1 MNISLHFIAQK
12 PQFASILCSVFLK
25 KLLSLLAEIMCTH
38 AKALFASLKSK
49 LIVTMFI
56 KKLDIFILKK
66 FLLVFM
72 AAFFITLFVFM
83 MQFTWRYVDELI
95 GKGLTL
101 DVLGQFFWYMGIT
114 MVPTSLPLAVLLAS
128 LITFGNMAE
137 QLELLAM
144 KAAGVPLIR
153 IMRPI
158 LLVVV
163 MLTATSFVFQND
175 MAPTAQISMRQLLFS
190 MKQTSP
196 ALEIPEGQFY
206 NGVPNVNLYVQKK
219 NAATGMLYDVII
231 YKTDRG
237 FDRAQIV
244 LADSGR
250 MEMSANK
257 MHLILDLWQGEQF
270 ENLQGQN
277 AMGLQKAASV
287 PYDRETF
294 GYKRFIIDFDANFSL
309 MDAEALRDMP
319 STKNMAEI
327 EASVDSLNCLMDSL
341 GNSYYESM
349 RRTHL
354 RQPTLLSRDTAKYAK
369 AVASIANFDSI
380 LAKETHRKV
389 ANAIKGAQSQ
399 VQSYMF
405 DLDWKAENIE
415 YNERNV
421 RRHWIEWHQKLAMS
435 LACLCFFFIGA
446 PLGAIIGKGGLGM
459 PAVVSVLI
467 FIAYYIV
474 NTAGMKTAR
483 EGSIAVV
490 VGMWISTVILVPCG
504 FYLTFMANR
513 DSVVF
518 NKDAY
523 LNFFRRLLGLRTK
536 RTIHKKEVILYD
548 PDYEKLIT
556 EAQALSEAFLY
567 YRERK
572 KLYRA
577 PNYIHLFFRR
587 RVDHTIDDLN
597 NRLEA
602 FIEEL
607 SNTRNMRILR
617 ELNKLPIIYV
627 TAHTHPFSRKRYNI
641 PVGICFPLGILVWNR
656 IWRFRLRLMR
666 DIKQIA
672 KRMDRLQGL
681 MEEEMKNPTRR

>member
-1 MNISLHFIAQK
+1 M
-12 PQFASILCSVFLK
+12 
-25 KLLSLLAEIMCTH
+25 
-38 AKALFASLKSK
+38 AL
-49 LIVTMFI
+49 I
-56 KKLDIFILKK
+56 KKLDTFILKK

-72 AAFFITLFVFM
+72 AAFCITLFVFM

-101 DVLGQFFWYMGIT
+101 DILGKFFWYMGIT

-158 LLVVV
+158 FMVVILLTG
-163 MLTATSFVFQND
+163 MSFVFQND
-175 MAPTAQISMRQLLFS
+175 MAPSAQVSMRQLLFS

-250 MEMSANK
+250 MEMSADK
-257 MHLILDLWQGEQF
+257 MHLVLDLWQGEQF
-270 ENLQGQN
+270 ENLQGQS

-294 GYKRFIIDFDANFSL
+294 DYKRFIIDFDANFSL

-319 STKNMAEI
+319 STKNMAQI
-327 EASVDSLNCLMDSL
+327 EASVDSLQSMMDSL
-341 GNSYYESM
+341 GNSYYTNM
-349 RRTHL
+349 RRVYL
-354 RQPTLLSRDTAKYAK
+354 RQPTIARRDSTKYLA
-369 AVASIANFDSI
+369 AVETVAHFDSI
-380 LAKETHRKV
+380 IAKETRRKV
-389 ANAIKGAQSQ
+389 ANAVQGARSQ

-467 FIAYYIV
+467 FIAYYII
-474 NTAGMKTAR
+474 NTAGMKMAR
-483 EGSIAVV
+483 EGSIAVFI
-490 VGMWISTVILVPCG
+490 GMWISTVILVPCG

-523 LNFFRRLLGLRTK
+523 ILFFRRLFGIRTK
-536 RTIHKKEVILYD
+536 RNLWKKEVIIYE
-548 PDYEKLIT
+548 PDYDSLYTEVVKLA
-556 EAQALSEAFLY
+556 EEFQF

-577 PNYIHLFFRR
+577 PNYKHIFFRR
-587 RVDHTIDDLN
+587 RVDHTMENLN
-597 NRLEA
+597 ERLEA
-602 FIEEL
+602 VVDQL
-607 SNTRNMRILR
+607 SNSRNQQILR
-617 ELNKLPIIYV
+617 EINKLPQIYV
-627 TAHTHPFSRKRYNI
+627 HAHTHPFARKRYNI
-641 PVGICFPLGILVWNR
+641 LVGVCFPIGVLMWLR
-656 IWRFRLRLMR
+656 IWRFRLRLMK
-666 DIKQIA
+666 DIKQIV
-672 KRMDRLQGL
+672 KRMNRLHGL
-681 MEEEMKNPTRR
+681 IGAEIQKVKEIKG

>member
-1 MNISLHFIAQK
+1 
-12 PQFASILCSVFLK
+12 
-25 KLLSLLAEIMCTH
+25 MCTH

>member
-1 MNISLHFIAQK
+1 M
-12 PQFASILCSVFLK
+12 
-25 KLLSLLAEIMCTH
+25 
-38 AKALFASLKSK
+38 
-49 LIVTMFI
+49 I

-66 FLLVFM
+66 FVLVFL

-158 LLVVV
+158 GIVVV
-163 MLTATSFVFQND
+163 MLTATSFVFQNN
-175 MAPTAQISMRQLLFS
+175 MAPSAQISMRQLLIS

-219 NAATGMLYDVII
+219 NAATGMLYDIII

-294 GYKRFIIDFDANFSL
+294 DYKRFIIDFDANFSL

-327 EASVDSLNCLMDSL
+327 ETSVDSLKHLMDSL
-341 GNSYYESM
+341 ATSYYESM

-354 RQPTLLSRDTAKYAK
+354 RQPTLNNRDTARFAK
-369 AVASIANFDSI
+369 AVANVAHFDSI
-380 LAKETHRKV
+380 LVKETRRKV
-389 ANAIKGAQSQ
+389 ANAVKGAQSQ

-405 DLDWKAENIE
+405 DLDWKAETIAYYE
-415 YNERNV
+415 HHV
-421 RRHWIEWHQKLAMS
+421 RRHWIEWHQKIAMS
-435 LACLCFFFIGA
+435 LACLFFFFIGA

-467 FIAYYIV
+467 FIAYYVI

-548 PDYEKLIT
+548 PDYEKLIG

-641 PVGICFPLGILVWNR
+641 PVGVCFPLGILVWNR

-681 MEEEMKNPTRR
+681 MVEEMKNPTRR